1 MIIFVLLLGILSFY
15 KCKPLLSGEF
25 YKDYSS
31 IDQTRAINGICIML
45 ILLSHT
51 FAKVSSSDIFDEI
64 YIPMRTFLGQFVVV
78 PILFYSGYGIME
90 SLSKKG
96 SYLKNF
102 PTKRFLNLAVRFA
115 IITIVYIIMH
125 LCLGSKYS
133 PLYMLLSF
141 TGITSIGNGGWY
153 MLSTFVFYISVI
165 LCFNIFKKN
174 KVIAVIAVNLCL
186 VTLMVAEI
194 MMGFP
199 TYYYSTTIFLGV
211 GMVYSLLKGQ
221 FDKIVM
227 KNNFIWCMVFLIG
240 IAGFIFAKKYMDVS
254 PLFYP
259 IWSGFGMLM
268 ILCFTM
274 KVKIQNAALIWLG
287 QTIFFNFTLQGIPQI
302 IFTKIL
308 SNNYL
313 IYILTIITALFLTYF
328 ADFLFTKGEKALRKV
343 K

>member
-1 MIIFVLLLGILSFY
+1 MIIFILLLGILAFY
-15 KCKPLLSGEF
+15 KCKPLLNGEF

-51 FAKVSSSDIFDEI
+51 FAKVSSGDIFDEI

-90 SLSKKG
+90 SLSKKEA
-96 SYLKNF
+96 YLKNF
-102 PTKRFLNLAVRFA
+102 PSKRFLNLVVRFA

-125 LCLGSKYS
+125 LCLGSEYS

-141 TGITSIGNGGWY
+141 TGVTSIGNGGWY
-153 MLSTFVFYISVI
+153 MLSTFVFYISII

-174 KVIAVIAVNLCL
+174 KVIAAIAVTICL
-186 VTLMVAEI
+186 IALMFTEI
-194 MMGFP
+194 LLDFP
-199 TYYYSTTIFLGV
+199 TYYYSTTIFFAI
-211 GMVYSLLKGQ
+211 GMFYSLLKEN

-227 KNNFIWCMVFLIG
+227 KNNVIWLAVLLIG
-240 IAGFIFAKKYMDVS
+240 ILGFIFTKKYMDMS

-268 ILCFTM
+268 ILCLTM
-274 KVKIQNAALIWLG
+274 KVKIQNVALIWFG
-287 QTIFFNFTLQGIPQI
+287 KTIFFNFTLQGIPQI

-313 IYILTIITALFLTYF
+313 IYILTIIVALFLTYF
-328 ADFLFTKGEKALRKV
+328 ADFLFAKGEKALRKV
-343 K
+343 R